1 MSAYEVKLQIF
12 EGPLDLLLFLIKKE
26 EIDIY
31 EISISKIAKQYLE
44 YVEFMQIFDLDIA
57 GEFIV
62 MAATLMR
69 IKVKTMLSP
78 MGEEDEE
85 VEDFKSELVKN
96 LLEYKRYKEAS
107 ESFSEF
113 ESEERQRFVRS
124 FSYEQEIKQTIDY
137 SLSEEYSI
145 FDLMSILKSV
155 LDRKPQVDYY
165 NIKGEEGSIKESV
178 ELILKLIDTEEKLS
192 FVEIV
197 SEYTDKMLII
207 LTFLALLELTKQRL
221 VYLVQ
226 VKNFQDI
233 YIYKKISNGIKK

>member
-44 YVEFMQIFDLDIA
+44 YVEFIQMFDLDIA

-113 ESEERQRFVRS
+113 ESEERQRFIRS
-124 FSYEQEIKQTIDY
+124 FSYEQEVKQTIDY

-155 LDRKPQVDYY
+155 LDRKPQVNYY
-165 NIKGEEGSIKESV
+165 NIKSEEGSIEENI

-192 FVEIV
+192 FVEMV

-233 YIYKKISNGIKK
+233 YIYKKTSNG

>member
-31 EISISKIAKQYLE
+31 EISISNIARQYLE
-44 YVEFMQIFDLDIA
+44 YVELMQMFDLDIA

-107 ESFSEF
+107 EGFSEF
-113 ESEERQRFVRS
+113 ENEERQRFVRS

-145 FDLMSILKSV
+145 FDLMSILKNV
-155 LDRKPQVDYY
+155 LDRKPQAEYY
-165 NIKGEEGSIKESV
+165 NIKSEEGSIEERI

-233 YIYKKISNGIKK
+233 YIYKKISNG

>member
-31 EISISKIAKQYLE
+31 EISISNIARQYLE
-44 YVEFMQIFDLDIA
+44 YVELMQMFDLDIA

-78 MGEEDEE
+78 MGEGDEE

-107 ESFSEF
+107 EGFSEF
-113 ESEERQRFVRS
+113 ENEERQRFVRS

-145 FDLMSILKSV
+145 FDLMSILKNV
-155 LDRKPQVDYY
+155 LDRKPQAEYY
-165 NIKGEEGSIKESV
+165 NIKNEEGSIEERI

-233 YIYKKISNGIKK
+233 YIYKKISNG

>member
-44 YVEFMQIFDLDIA
+44 YVEFIQMFDLDIA

-113 ESEERQRFVRS
+113 ESEERQRFIRS
-124 FSYEQEIKQTIDY
+124 FSYEQEVKQTIDY

-165 NIKGEEGSIKESV
+165 NIKTEEGSIEENI
-178 ELILKLIDTEEKLS
+178 ELILKLIDTEKRLS

-233 YIYKKISNGIKK
+233 YIYKKTS

>member
-12 EGPLDLLLFLIKKE
+12 EGPLDLLLFLIRKE

-44 YVEFMQIFDLDIA
+44 YVEFIQMFDLDIA

-124 FSYEQEIKQTIDY
+124 FSYEQEVKQTIDY

-155 LDRKPQVDYY
+155 IDRKPQIEYY
-165 NIKGEEGSIKESV
+165 NVNDNTSHTAYGATWHAQTFAPHDK
-178 ELILKLIDTEEKLS
+178 LILRHLRLKMSRNGTPGT
-192 FVEIV
+192 V
-197 SEYTDKMLII
+197 S
-207 LTFLALLELTKQRL
+207 A
-221 VYLVQ
+221 
-226 VKNFQDI
+226 
-233 YIYKKISNGIKK
+233 S